1 VVVGL
6 LKSRRTTTRPSL
18 RDGVP
23 ATSGPTAAAIVG
35 RIAVA
40 HAERCRKAVDDPA
53 QRRFRRLD
61 SLVTLI
67 AQACHRRVHRITA
80 SSWFALHLLDWIFEE
95 RRDGVGDNLR
105 LLLRPEVVMDS

>member
-61 SLVTLI
+61 SLVTLKLKRVTV
-67 AQACHRRVHRITA
+67 ACSA
-80 SSWFALHLLDWIFEE
+80 SLPPPGSLCI
-95 RRDGVGDNLR
+95 
-105 LLLRPEVVMDS
+105 S